1 MTLSHKDVPVPPK
14 SQSVKQNEGVSTGKI
29 IPLNPSTSNNIVAP
43 TNQSSQVIA
52 SPNSKNVEAL
62 PNPLMNVERE
72 FSKEIEL
79 KFDPKVVVLSLV
91 GSSPS
96 TNQVQVTKEKSDVKQ
111 REVRKP
117 TPSMPAKQKAIKV

>member
-1 MTLSHKDVPVPPK
+1 MPVPPK
-14 SQSVKQNEGVSTGKI
+14 SQSVKQNEGVSTGII
-29 IPLNPSTSNNIVAP
+29 IPLNPSISNNIVAP
-43 TNQSSQVIA
+43 TNQSSQVIT

-62 PNPLMNVERE
+62 PISHINVKRE
-72 FSKEIEL
+72 FSKETEL

-111 REVRKP
+111 KEVRKP
-117 TPSMPAKQKAIKV
+117 IPSMPAKQKAIKV